1 MAPRGPTVAEL
12 EMAEVTP
19 GKIQLMRL
27 TFAALTFLVIF
38 FHLLPLDTQARTWA
52 PPDLIICLAMAWSL
66 RRPDYVPVLLLIAVM
81 LMADLLFHR
90 PPGLLTLLV
99 VLGCEFLRARTQP
112 QHETTFAAEWLSV
125 ALVILII
132 AILNRFTLSI
142 LAIPRAPLSL
152 SMVEIFAT
160 IAAYPLVALFSQSL
174 LGVRKLTAA
183 EAEILEARK

>member
-1 MAPRGPTVAEL
+1 MEP

-19 GKIQLMRL
+19 GKIQIMRVS
-27 TFAALTFLVIF
+27 FAALAFLIIF
-38 FHLLPLDTQARTWA
+38 FHLLPLDTQARSWA

-66 RRPDYVPVLLLIAVM
+66 RRPDYVPVLLLILVL

-90 PPGLLTLLV
+90 PPGLQTLLV
-99 VLGCEFLRARTQP
+99 VLGCEFLRSRSQP

-125 ALVILII
+125 ALVITVITL
-132 AILNRFTLSI
+132 LNRVTLSVF
-142 LAIPRAPLSL
+142 AIPRAPLSL
-152 SMVEIFAT
+152 SGIEMFAT
-160 IAAYPLVALFSQSL
+160 IATYPLVVLFSQTL